1 MATVVIRRRLAAV
14 VAAVLLIGVAFLA
27 VSGEAAR
34 PLGGVV
40 QLLLRQM
47 YLQRLAAG
55 PSCGTNS
62 SNGGCPHRPR
72 SIKDS
77 DIHRKTK
84 PAYKKIHYY

>member
-1 MATVVIRRRLAAV
+1 M

-27 VSGEAAR
+27 VSGEAAAR
-34 PLGGVV
+34 PLGGEPAAVSAGGVV

-62 SNGGCPHRPR
+62 SNGGCPHRP
-72 SIKDS
+72 
-77 DIHRKTK
+77 
-84 PAYKKIHYY
+84 

>member
-34 PLGGVV
+34 PLGGEPAAVSAGGVV

-55 PSCGTNS
+55 PSCRTNS
-62 SNGGCPHRPR
+62 SNGGCPHRP
-72 SIKDS
+72 
-77 DIHRKTK
+77 
-84 PAYKKIHYY
+84 

>member
-1 MATVVIRRRLAAV
+1 MAIVVIRRRLAV

-34 PLGGVV
+34 PLGGEPAVSAGSVV

-62 SNGGCPHRPR
+62 SNGGCPHRP
-72 SIKDS
+72 
-77 DIHRKTK
+77 
-84 PAYKKIHYY
+84 